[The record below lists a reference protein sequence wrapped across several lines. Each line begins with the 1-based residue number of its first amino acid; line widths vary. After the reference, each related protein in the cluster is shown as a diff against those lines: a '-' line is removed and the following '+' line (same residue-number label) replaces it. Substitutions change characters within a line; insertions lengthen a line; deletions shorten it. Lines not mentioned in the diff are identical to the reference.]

1 MKFIEKVSIKI
12 EEYFIEHLFISCIP
26 FSILCTHFYM
36 KEMIINIRDSLGDV
50 ATFSSLLFTVLS
62 LILTL
67 LVSLKDSTLVEKIGI
82 NISKLTEE
90 TYKLLKRIILT
101 SILVV
106 ILCLVIKVLPTSL
119 FREYKMIIC
128 FIGFMAFW
136 YMTFGSIYM
145 LIFTTDLAIKDAI
158 KTKEKPIK

>member
-1 MKFIEKVSIKI
+1 MKFIEKVSCKI
-12 EEYFIEHLFISCIP
+12 EDCFIKHLFWFCTP
-26 FSILCTHFYM
+26 FSALCTYFYI
-36 KEMIINIRDSLGDV
+36 KGMINNVRESLGDV
-50 ATFSSLLFTVLS
+50 TTFASLIFAVLS

-67 LVSLKDSTLVEKIGI
+67 LISLKNSTLVEKIGV

-90 TYKLLKRIILT
+90 IYKLLNRIILT

-106 ILCLVIKVLPTSL
+106 IICLVISVLPNSIS
-119 FREYKMIIC
+119 RVYKIIIC
-128 FIGFMAFW
+128 LTGFMAFW

-158 KTKEKPIK
+158 NTKDESIK